1 MWTTPIQPAVLPQL
15 ASSVPGSAGA
25 AALAA
30 TQAAAQ
36 QAPRIAAVQ
45 QSSAANT
52 GSDTKRSN
60 VKADERKTTEDG
72 DVVELDSAASEKF
85 AYDQTKVLRGTLDYL
100 RKVIDPDLVDG
111 EFRKDEPKESV
122 QAGASREVNS
132 DDYTPI
138 ESVDDLGA
146 DKPASSR
153 QSSATGSVLDVEA

>member
-30 TQAAAQ
+30 AQAAAQ
-36 QAPRIAAVQ
+36 QAPRIAAPQ
-45 QSSAANT
+45 QGGAANT
-52 GSDTKRSN
+52 GSDSKRSG
-60 VKADERKTTEDG
+60 VKPDERSEDG

-111 EFRKDEPKESV
+111 QFTKDEPAQEIASP
-122 QAGASREVNS
+122 AASREVKRE
-132 DDYTPI
+132 DYTPI
-138 ESVDDLGA
+138 ESVDDLEPA
-146 DKPASSR
+146 KATPDREASS
-153 QSSATGSVLDVEA
+153 TGSVLDVEA